1 MRWFC
6 PKFKKTVQSHHSSRR
21 RRDQSYRQHM
31 SWKFYSIH
39 IKLIFFSKLEKK
51 RRIPRALIS
60 TASMLNTEYWAI
72 FTFNDHFMW
81 CLMCNICTQ
90 IHTILFWHFF
100 TRKNHI
106 FFSHVWMWMNCS
118 KPVQV
123 KGPLTQDAVNL
134 YLFYCIYYDLN
145 IEF

>member
-1 MRWFC
+1 MREFC
-6 PKFKKTVQSHHSSRR
+6 PKFKITVQSHHSSRR

-60 TASMLNTEYWAI
+60 TASMLNTEYWAN

-123 KGPLTQDAVNL
+123 KGPLTPL
-134 YLFYCIYYDLN
+134 IY
-145 IEF
+145 ICFIVSIMI